1 MKSKPSGDYLKLL
14 VLVYALSLCNLII
27 DAQEFTVKS
36 LTVQAGLAH
45 NQIRSMTRDSAGF
58 LWLATWDGLS
68 RFDGYSFK
76 NYYHVPDDSTSL
88 SYFSIS
94 QLKVDAC
101 NNLWLLNDFRS
112 VQKYDRNRDNFS
124 LVNDILGVKLDN
136 VAMIDIGPDKSL
148 IILNNDNLITWNDC
162 RQEGK
167 VVKLTDMEGNPIHP
181 GQLFYSSLVY
191 YGDEI
196 WLSGGLSV
204 QRFKKTDENKYLL
217 EKEYKVTNT
226 LNKRIDF
233 NYADWSKIYISPTDT
248 KWLFSNRGLFRLD
261 EETSV
266 FIPQKFNY
274 ARGEFTGN
282 DIFVWGDFYDG
293 VYSYDP
299 AERVLK
305 HIPSKLTGYPM
316 AIMPDRDNILWFSG
330 ISASGAPLGLS
341 QVIFTTGFFRN
352 NLIQTPDSTQPA
364 VYSLAIDNKNN
375 THVGISGFDDIVVLR
390 SDGKQTS
397 EGKLPPE
404 ILNSAGHIRS
414 MSVTEEGIWIG
425 YYLRLLRYYNYSD
438 RRYKEY
444 YPAVDACRTILAL
457 NNRLYIATKDLYVFD
472 PVSGTTKTIWR
483 SNTGMI
489 TYKMYPDTA
498 DVIWCAMAKGT
509 IARVN
514 TRTGEGRMIR
524 IPPGNSNVEDIIK
537 DSNGNLWL
545 ALLGDGVCRYNPE
558 NGEIL
563 YYTTRDG
570 LSNNTTYNLLEDS
583 EKNIWVST
591 NNGISRINPITGQ
604 IRTFGLSDGLKIHE
618 FNSGAK
624 FRAKDG
630 EFLMGGMGGFVR
642 FYPDSLNS
650 GKNIPP
656 RNRIIITAFEIS
668 GIERVLDK
676 PVNEADTIKLKP
688 GEDNFHMTFSSSD
701 FRNAFNTRYRY
712 RLTGVD
718 DDWRLTGSN
727 NRNLNYS
734 NLSPGFHTLYVES
747 NDINGNWT
755 ASKKLV
761 ISIRPY
767 FFQTRGF
774 RIGMPATL
782 VLLVIFLLLTYI
794 RQLRYRERQKQEA
807 LRLQTLQGQMNPHF
821 IFNSLNSINYFISNN
836 DKLSANR
843 YIADFARLIRSILHN
858 MNYSYI
864 TLEKEIESVEEYLK
878 IEHLR
883 FGDKFDYKV
892 IVDENIKTDEIRV
905 SPGLV
910 QPFVENAIWHGVRG
924 LEHRKG
930 FISVKFYFNN
940 RKLICE
946 IEDDGIGRKKSDEI
960 RSLNDQKKSRGISI
974 ITERLRIL
982 SNLHNNNYQL
992 IIKDLH
998 PENIE
1003 TGTWVIIDL
1012 PLEKN

>member
-1 MKSKPSGDYLKLL
+1 MKIRPAANRKIFILFLYIT
-14 VLVYALSLCNLII
+14 SLYCLNIE
-27 DAQEFTVKS
+27 AQEFTVRR
-36 LTVQAGLAH
+36 LTTQAGLSH
-45 NQIRSMTRDSAGF
+45 DNIRDIARDSTGF

-68 RFDGYSFK
+68 RFDGYGFK
-76 NYYHVPDDSTSL
+76 NYHHVPNDTNSL
-88 SYFSIS
+88 NYFAVR
-94 QLKVDAC
+94 QVKVDAY
-101 NNLWLLNDFRS
+101 NNLWVLTDLKLI
-112 VQKYDRNRDNFS
+112 QKYNRLADNFS
-124 LVNDILGVKLDN
+124 SLNEISGVKLNN
-136 VAMIDIGPDKSL
+136 VSLISIDIDGSL
-148 IILNNDNLITWNDC
+148 AVLNNDRIILWNDKKHLA
-162 RQEGK
+162 RVIALKDKNGGSF
-167 VVKLTDMEGNPIHP
+167 LT
-181 GQLFYSSLVY
+181 GQSFYNGLIIT
-191 YGDEI
+191 GDEI
-196 WLSGGLSV
+196 WITGVEVLL
-204 QRFKKTDENKYLL
+204 FKKITDENYEFEKKYPITNLL
-217 EKEYKVTNT
+217 R
-226 LNKRIDF
+226 KRIDF
-233 NYADWSKIYISPTDT
+233 DYNFWFNLYISKNGA
-248 KWLFSNRGLFRLD
+248 KWIFSNSGLFRLD
-261 EETSV
+261 DKSQV
-266 FIPQKFNY
+266 FVSEKYNISS
-274 ARGEFTGN
+274 REFTGKER
-282 DIFVWGDFYDG
+282 FCWGDYYNGIYVYDT
-293 VYSYDP
+293 VDNNI
-299 AERVLK
+299 K
-305 HIPSKLTGYPM
+305 HIPPEVIGYPG
-316 AIMPDRDNILWFSG
+316 AILNDDDNTLWFSG
-330 ISASGAPLGLS
+330 TSPSGVPQGLS
-341 QVIFTTGFFRN
+341 QVIFTSGFFRN
-352 NLIQTPDSTQPA
+352 TLIQAPDSTQPA
-364 VYSLAIDNKNN
+364 VYSLAVDDRNR
-375 THVGISGFDDIVVLR
+375 TWVGIRGFDDIVVIGK
-390 SDGKQTS
+390 DGALTS
-397 EGKLPPE
+397 EGRLSPQT
-404 ILNSAGHIRS
+404 LDRAGHIRS
-414 MSVTEEGIWIG
+414 MAVTKDGIWIG
-425 YYLRLLRYYNYSD
+425 YYLRLIRFYSYKD
-438 RRYKEY
+438 RRFTEFIPDVK
-444 YPAVDACRTILAL
+444 ACRTLLAL
-457 NNRLYIATKDLYVFD
+457 NDKLYIATSNLYIFD
-472 PVSGTTKTIWR
+472 PKAVKTDTIWR
-483 SNTGMI
+483 SNTKLS
-489 TYKMYPDTA
+489 TYKLYQDVG
-498 DVIWCAMAKGT
+498 DVIWLGMAKET
-509 IARVN
+509 LARVN
-514 TRTGEGRMIR
+514 TMTGEGKI
-524 IPPGNSNVEDIIK
+524 ISLPPGNSNIEDLIK
-537 DSNGNLWL
+537 DRKGNFWL
-545 ALLGDGVCRYNPE
+545 ALLGDGVCRYNAE
-558 NGEIL
+558 TGEIR
-563 YYTTRDG
+563 YYTTQEG
-570 LSNNTTYNLLEDS
+570 LSNNTTYNLLEDR
-583 EKNIWVST
+583 EGNIWVST
-591 NNGISRINPITGQ
+591 NMGISRINPETDQ
-604 IRTFGLSDGLKIHE
+604 IRTFGLSDGLKIRE

-624 FRAKDG
+624 FRTNEG
-630 EFLMGGMGGFVR
+630 EFLFGGMGGFVR

-734 NLSPGFHTLYVES
+734 NLSPGFHTLYLES

-761 ISIRPY
+761 INIRPY

-892 IVDENIKTDEIRV
+892 IVDENIKTEEIRV

-1003 TGTWVIIDL
+1003 TGTWVLIDL